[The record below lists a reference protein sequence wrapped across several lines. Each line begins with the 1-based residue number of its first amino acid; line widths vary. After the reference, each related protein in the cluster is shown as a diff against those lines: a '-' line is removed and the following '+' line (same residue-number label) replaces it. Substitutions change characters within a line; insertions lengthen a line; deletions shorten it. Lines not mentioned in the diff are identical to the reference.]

1 MEKSSYNAALRQ
13 KLDQYDFGYKV
24 GAWENFDH
32 LLEANP
38 IAAPKKSFWDYKK
51 WFSIGTAALL
61 VVGSVVFLNTSNENA
76 ALVPTQQQVG
86 VSPKMESPVL
96 EEKMDNKAI
105 STSKT
110 NMKSDITPAPVMQ
123 TMSPNVTTKSAAH
136 LSQHDDSVL
145 PHEAE
150 VKVRASQPYQRISKS
165 ASDESAVFPS
175 SHKTEEH
182 HAVKKNQEHYH
193 NNVPDAHELDAAP
206 KVGKK
211 NELNK

>member
-1 MEKSSYNAALRQ
+1 MEHSSHNSALRQ
-13 KLDQYDFGYKV
+13 KLDQHNFGYKP

-32 LLEANP
+32 LLQSNP

-51 WFSIGTAALL
+51 WFGAGAAAMV
-61 VVGSVVFLNTSNENA
+61 VVGSILFLNTSNENTA
-76 ALVPTQQQVG
+76 AVPTKQLD
-86 VSPKMESPVL
+86 VSSKTEIPVL
-96 EEKMDNKAI
+96 ETKEDNK
-105 STSKT
+105 SVSVNKKNT
-110 NMKSDITPAPVMQ
+110 KSDIVPAPVMQ

-175 SHKTEEH
+175 SHKTEDH
-182 HAVKKNQEHYH
+182 HVVKKNQELL
-193 NNVPDAHELDAAP
+193 NNSVPDAHELDAAVP
-206 KVGKK
+206 KTGKK
-211 NELNK
+211 N